1 MGICKMKRGICPH
14 SNAMCFLSFPEAL
27 LYKLPTFDTMRKF
40 KYHILEFPMTNT
52 LTIESCIM
60 KWEGG
65 HMPPIPYPLGA
76 FESSSISNNN
86 QHYLEAIPSQFHV
99 SIIITSKILESLAV
113 LARMS
118 R

>member
-1 MGICKMKRGICPH
+1 
-14 SNAMCFLSFPEAL
+14 
-27 LYKLPTFDTMRKF
+27 
-40 KYHILEFPMTNT
+40 MTNI

-76 FESSSISNNN
+76 FESGSISNTN
-86 QHYLEAIPSQFHV
+86 QHYIEAIPPKFHV
-99 SIIITSKILESLAV
+99 SIIITSKILVSFAV
-113 LARMS
+113 LARIS

>member
-1 MGICKMKRGICPH
+1 
-14 SNAMCFLSFPEAL
+14 MCFLSFPEASL
-27 LYKLPTFDTMRKF
+27 HYLRTFETMRKF

-65 HMPPIPYPLGA
+65 HMPLIPYPLGA
-76 FESSSISNNN
+76 FENSSISNTN
-86 QHYLEAIPSQFHV
+86 QHYLEAIPSKFHV
-99 SIIITSKILESLAV
+99 SIIITSKILVSFAV
-113 LARMS
+113 LARIS